1 MPIDDDRPPV
11 LGTWGAIYVVVLG
24 TLAGLV
30 GLFTLIS
37 HVYR

>member
-1 MPIDDDRPPV
+1 MATDDERPPV
-11 LGTWGAIYVVVLG
+11 LGSWKAFYVLVLG